1 MNEQKELFVM
11 NADGT
16 NIERLTE
23 NNFDDFAPTISSDGK
38 RLYYVSDR
46 NGIFNIYS
54 MNIAGG
60 SITQHTDVTGGN
72 LYMSV
77 RQAYDE
83 NVTKER
89 EIIFS
94 SYRNWIFNIYKMQ

>member
-1 MNEQKELFVM
+1 M

-23 NNFDDFAPTISSDGK
+23 NIFDDFAPSISSDGK
-38 RLYYVSDR
+38 RLNYVSDR

-72 LYMSV
+72 LYM
-77 RQAYDE
+77 

-94 SYRNWIFNIYKMQ
+94 SYRNGIFNIYKMQ